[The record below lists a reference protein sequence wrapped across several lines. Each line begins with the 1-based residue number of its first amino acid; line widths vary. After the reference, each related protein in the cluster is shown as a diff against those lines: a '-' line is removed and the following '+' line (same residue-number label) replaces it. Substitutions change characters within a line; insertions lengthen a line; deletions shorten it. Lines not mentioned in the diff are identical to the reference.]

1 MIADSTLEQL
11 EFPKLLRLIA
21 DFTHSEP
28 SRRAV
33 LAIRP
38 LGGAEAIL
46 ERQARIEEIRRLHRE
61 GRPLP
66 LAPFEDLTPLLNRVR
81 PLGAILEPLE
91 LAAFIPVLQ
100 MIGDL
105 RLALEQ
111 RPDLSRLQDLLAG
124 LRDHPDLFRRLD
136 RSLDEEG
143 NIRDQA
149 SPLLAE
155 LRAQVRQME
164 ARIRKQLTELI
175 QDHQLAPLLQDDFIT
190 QRSGRWVIPVRMES
204 RKQIRGVVHD
214 VSRSGETAFVEP
226 LAIIQLSNELENLT
240 AEQKAEENRILRD
253 LSARIREIAGEL
265 DGGLKVVIALDLLQ
279 GAASLADQLQ
289 SEPPRLTSE
298 GSIRLVQ
305 GRHPLLELSFRRQAA
320 RPALV
325 PLDLELG
332 GDARVMVITGSN
344 AGGKTVALK
353 TTGLLTLMALSGLPV
368 PARDSS
374 VFPLIDKLLV
384 DIGDE
389 QSIESS
395 LSTFSAHIQHI
406 SAILQ
411 NAGERTLVLLDEL
424 GTSTDPDEGA
434 ALASA
439 VLARLQGQGA
449 LVLATTH
456 LTGIKVFTE
465 RSPGM
470 VNAAM
475 EFDPRTLKP
484 LYRLKTGQPGLS
496 HALEVAGQYG
506 LDPAVVSQARELL
519 GGQKVELDRLILDLN
534 DRRRE
539 YEEALEGVRER
550 ESRLARREQEVTAA
564 RESLP
569 EERKRLLAETYQEA
583 SDYLSSIKRQMAAL
597 LEEIRKKGR
606 SRGREILKE
615 VERVRTEVTEQWR
628 TAAGEAAGRPLAV
641 EEITEGRAV
650 FVPSLGYDAE
660 VVSLLKKQNRVRLRA
675 EGFEIEVPVA
685 ELEASRGRRPEGR
698 SAPTLVT
705 PVVAEASSRL
715 NLIGLRAEEA
725 LGQLEP
731 FLNRAALG
739 GLREVVIVHGFGE
752 GILSKAVRG
761 HLKNHPLVKSFRS
774 GTASEGGAG
783 ATVAVLA

>member
-1 MIADSTLEQL
+1 MIAAATLEQL

-21 DFTHSEP
+21 DFTHSQP

-33 LAIRP
+33 LALRP
-38 LGGAEAIL
+38 LGGEKEIL
-46 ERQARIEEIRRLHRE
+46 ERQARIEEIRKLHRQ
-61 GRPLP
+61 GTPLP
-66 LAPFEDLTPLLNRVR
+66 LASFEDLTPLLNRVR

-100 MIGDL
+100 MIGNL
-105 RLALEQ
+105 RTALEE
-111 RPDLSRLQDLLAG
+111 RPDLPRLQELLAG
-124 LRDHPDLFRRLD
+124 LRDHPELFRRLD
-136 RSLDEEG
+136 LSLDEEG

-155 LRAQVRQME
+155 LRGQVRQVE

-175 QDHQLAPLLQDDFIT
+175 QDHQLASLLQDDFIT
-190 QRSGRWVIPVRMES
+190 QRSGRWVIPVRMEN

-253 LSARIREIAGEL
+253 LSARIRGIAGEL
-265 DGGLKVVIALDLLQ
+265 DEGLKVLITLDLLQ
-279 GAASLADQLQ
+279 GAASLADRLR
-289 SEPPRLTSE
+289 SEPPRLTPE

-305 GRHPLLELSFRRQAA
+305 GRHPLLELSFRRQEA

-332 GDARVMVITGSN
+332 GEARVMVITGSN

-353 TTGLLTLMALSGLPV
+353 TAGLLTLMALSGLPV
-368 PARDSS
+368 PARDTS
-374 VFPLIDKLLV
+374 VFPLIENLLV
-384 DIGDE
+384 DMGDE
-389 QSIESS
+389 QSIESN
-395 LSTFSAHIQHI
+395 LSTFSAHIQHL
-406 SAILQ
+406 SAILK

-475 EFDPRTLKP
+475 EFDPQTLKP
-484 LYRLKTGQPGLS
+484 RYRLKAGQPGLS

-506 LDPAVVSQARELL
+506 LDPAVIGQARELL

-539 YEEALEGVRER
+539 YEEALEEIRQRAGRLALQER
-550 ESRLARREQEVTAA
+550 EVAAA
-564 RESLP
+564 REALP
-569 EERKRLLAETYQEA
+569 EERKRLLAETYREA
-583 SDYLSSIKRQMAAL
+583 SDYLVSLRQQMVGL
-597 LEEIRKKGR
+597 MEEIRKKGR

-615 VERVRTEVTEQWR
+615 VERAQTEVTQKWR
-628 TAAGEAAGRPLAV
+628 AAAGEEKSRPLGV
-641 EEITEGRAV
+641 EEIAEGRAV

-660 VVSLLKKQNRVRLRA
+660 VISLLKKQNRVRLRA

-685 ELEASRGRRPEGR
+685 EIEASRGRRPEAR

-705 PVVAEASSRL
+705 PVVVEASSRL
-715 NLIGLRAEEA
+715 NLIGLRVEEA
-725 LGQLEP
+725 LGS
-731 FLNRAALG
+731 LNP
-739 GLREVVIVHGFGE
+739 
-752 GILSKAVRG
+752 S
-761 HLKNHPLVKSFRS
+761 
-774 GTASEGGAG
+774 
-783 ATVAVLA
+783 

>member
-1 MIADSTLEQL
+1 MIPDSTLEQL
-11 EFPKLLRLIA
+11 EFPKLLRLTA

-38 LGGAEAIL
+38 LGGEEEIL
-46 ERQARIEEIRRLHRE
+46 ERQARIEEIRKLHRE
-61 GRPLP
+61 DSPLP
-66 LAPFEDLTPLLNRVR
+66 FAPFEDLTPLLQRVR
-81 PLGAILEPLE
+81 PQGAILEPLE

-105 RLALEQ
+105 RCVLEAH
-111 RPDLSRLQDLLAG
+111 PDLPRLQELLAG
-124 LRDHPDLFRRLD
+124 LRDHPELFRRLNL
-136 RSLDEEG
+136 SLDEEG

-155 LRAQVRQME
+155 LRAQVRQVE

-265 DGGLKVVIALDLLQ
+265 EGGLTVVTALDLLQ
-279 GAASLADQLQ
+279 GAASLADRLR
-289 SEPPRLTSE
+289 SEPPRLARG
-298 GSIRLVQ
+298 GSIRLLQ
-305 GRHPLLELSFRRQAA
+305 GRHPLLELSFQRQES

-332 GDARVMVITGSN
+332 GEDRVMVITGSN

-353 TTGLLTLMALSGLPV
+353 TVGLLTLMALSGLPV
-368 PARDSS
+368 PARDTS
-374 VFPLIDKLLV
+374 VFPLIENLLV
-384 DIGDE
+384 DMGDE

-395 LSTFSAHIQHI
+395 LSTFSAHIRHI
-406 SAILQ
+406 SAILK
-411 NAGERTLVLLDEL
+411 NAGAGTLVLLDEL

-439 VLARLQGQGA
+439 VLDRLRGQGA

-506 LDPAVVSQARELL
+506 LDPGVVARARELL

-539 YEEALEGVRER
+539 YEEAREVIGQR
-550 ESRLARREQEVTAA
+550 EARLAELEQEVAA
-564 RESLP
+564 TREALP
-569 EERKRLLAETYQEA
+569 EERKRVLAATYKEA
-583 SDYLSSIKRQMAAL
+583 SDYLVTIKRQMLVL
-597 LEEIRKKGR
+597 LEEVRKKGR
-606 SRGREILKE
+606 SRGREVLKGVEQVQAE
-615 VERVRTEVTEQWR
+615 VHEQWR
-628 TAAGEAAGRPLAV
+628 SAAGEEAGRPLTP
-641 EEITEGRAV
+641 EEVREGLTV

-675 EGFEIEVPVA
+675 EGFEIEVPVI
-685 ELEASRGRRPEGR
+685 ELEASRGRRPEVR
-698 SAPTLVT
+698 RAPTVVT
-705 PVVAEASSRL
+705 PVVAEAPSRL
-715 NLIGLRAEEA
+715 SLIGLRVEEA
-725 LGQLEP
+725 LGRLEP
-731 FLNRAALG
+731 FLNQAALG

-761 HLKNHPLVKSFRS
+761 HLKNHPLIKSFRS

-783 ATVAVLA
+783 ATIALL